1 MKEYNT
7 SFFLMAAK
15 EGRKCVRDEMATGRS
30 AILEEADAEEGRQL
44 FYYFR

>member
-7 SFFLMAAK
+7 SFFLMVTR

-30 AILEEADAEEGRQL
+30 AILEEAEEGRQL